1 LSSGNPLLWMGR
13 SKADI
18 HVDLHLICQETG
30 LSFEDLVNSVLSG
43 KKKIR
48 IAAAFDPRNPSENRI
63 GSKLNKLSRS
73 RILENQERGTD
84 NLFLAWPFI
93 LGQWPDG
100 TWVRTPFQ
108 FIPFSLE
115 SDGKFWWIEPKID
128 SAILNPAFMLAYSH
142 HTGKSLD
149 DTLFEKE
156 LGIEAENAIEYLT
169 KLYEILKESSIDIN
183 FNSELF
189 SLSLQE
195 FKFLKKQ
202 ELPSGFG
209 NGVLR
214 LQQEAMIGLFSL
226 SDSMLLPDFE
236 VLEQSGTDLDSIFL
250 SGQKLEKLAVSE
262 KEMLFPL
269 AIDGSQEAC
278 LREILSGSSLLVQGP
293 PGTGKSQLISNLV
306 AACTANGKSVL
317 VVCQKKVALEVV
329 HKRLA
334 AIGIETHAALWADYR
349 NDLAGLYAS
358 ISKHIEGLEETESRN
373 KGLDTVLLERDFLK
387 NCQEITSI
395 SERFEEWKLA
405 VFDESLCG
413 ISAHSLDQKLQQLEK
428 VDCASIGFLN
438 FSCFQLSEWASFSAW
453 YERFSAVFFSGR
465 HPGHLMARRGMWG
478 SSVNSNLLALEEIL
492 KRHSSILAF
501 LNKQGWVE
509 STLEQYFPTVL
520 GQNSIEFPEVEER
533 LANCAVEE
541 VLSDEFIRKLSS
553 SAKRLEILLIEL
565 ESWPNSLFASYSDIV
580 ELNQIHEI
588 HSGKSISILKIQAL
602 FSKTAAGYLGKY
614 KQLKRAGFARPED
627 ALNSAIEFHQI
638 SASNQIFNG
647 LGFFGAEGLEV
658 KALIEKVSVIIENL
672 EKQSKYFR
680 FLKKVLPDA
689 RIENLED
696 LGVIAE
702 KIANAFSEHD
712 SDMRQLKGFFSF
724 ADSDDSILVLLKS
737 EFDNLKLSEN
747 QMAASD
753 KLLTNLEI
761 HWQKSLLELA
771 SLNNKVLSE
780 QQVEKLWCLGWKD
793 RIREKYPILD
803 YKSEWFQQDGQILT
817 DLIRKKRVLSAQ
829 MLRLKLEEASHK
841 DVLRNRLQNRVT
853 YRGLYHQVTKKR
865 RRLPLRSL
873 WQLYGD
879 EILKFI
885 PCWLAT
891 PESVSATWPMEKT
904 FDMVIF
910 DEASQCFA
918 EKGIP
923 SVYRGRQVVVIGDS
937 KQLPPNQLFS
947 TRWEEE
953 EEDPEQFFT
962 GQDSLLDLAKQ
973 FYPSRMLTGHYRSV
987 YPELMEFSNKHFYE
1001 GRLRVIPAPG
1011 ALLPRKPALQFIKLD
1026 GKWDNQM
1033 NQAEAE
1039 WIVENAI
1046 QFFKENTGETLG
1058 VITFNL
1064 RQQNLIEELLL
1075 SKSLVESVLVPHWFF
1090 VKNIE
1095 NVQGDERDFIWF
1107 SVAYGKNEQGRRIS
1121 QFGSL
1126 GQEGGENRL
1135 NVAISRAKK
1144 GVSLVTSL
1152 FPQEW
1157 DLSENAKAGP
1167 RLLAAYSAFVFASS
1181 QEVEIVPEQAL
1192 GSLLNI
1198 CDKVENQGSEPALV
1212 FNQTKRVFGIPSM
1225 KEHFGLAPE
1234 YYSSIGFSSKF
1245 NYWRLS

>member
-1 LSSGNPLLWMGR
+1 MGR

-30 LSFEDLVNSVLSG
+30 ISFVEILNAVLSG

-63 GSKLNKLSRS
+63 GARLNKLSRS

-84 NLFLAWPFI
+84 NLFMAWPFI

-115 SDGKFWWIEPKID
+115 TDAKFWWIEPKVE

-149 DTLFEKE
+149 STLFEKE
-156 LGIEAENAIEYLT
+156 LGIEAEDAIEYLT

-183 FNSELF
+183 FNSDLF

-214 LQQEAMIGLFSL
+214 LQQEAMFGLFSL

-236 VLEQSGTDLDSIFL
+236 VLEQSGADLESIFL
-250 SGQKLEKLAVSE
+250 NGQNQTHSAVTE

-269 AIDGSQEAC
+269 AIDGSQEDC

-329 HKRLA
+329 HRRLA
-334 AIGIETHAALWADYR
+334 AMGIEGHAALWADYR
-349 NDLAGLYAS
+349 NDLAGLYAL
-358 ISKHIEGLEETESRN
+358 ISKHIEGLEETETRN
-373 KGLDTVLLERDFLK
+373 KGLDTVMLERDFLK
-387 NCQEITSI
+387 ICQEISSI
-395 SERFEEWKLA
+395 SERFEDWKLA

-413 ISAHSLDQKLQQLEK
+413 ISFHALEEKLKHLDM
-428 VDCASIGFLN
+428 VDCTSLVFSN
-438 FSCFQLSEWASFSAW
+438 FMNFQESEWQSFTAW
-453 YERFSAVFFSGR
+453 FERFAYVFFAGR
-465 HPGHLMARRGMWG
+465 HPGFLMARRGIWD
-478 SSVNSNLLALEEIL
+478 SEVNSNLRVLEEIL
-492 KRHSSILAF
+492 KRQSSNLEF
-501 LNKQGWVE
+501 LQKQGWKE
-509 STLEQYFPTVL
+509 SDLEQDFPMEL
-520 GQNSIEFPEVEER
+520 GRSSVGFPEVDAR
-533 LANCAVEE
+533 LAQGSVEE
-541 VLSDEFIRKLSS
+541 ILSQEFIRKLSAE
-553 SAKRLEILLIEL
+553 AKRLEILLQDL
-565 ESWPNSLFASYSDIV
+565 ESWPISLSSTFSEIL
-580 ELNQIHEI
+580 EFNQIHEI
-588 HSGKSISILKIQAL
+588 HSGKSIAILKIQAL
-602 FSKTAAGYLGKY
+602 FNKTTSVYLGKY
-614 KQLKRAGFARPED
+614 KQLKRSGFARPED
-627 ALNSAIEFHQI
+627 ALNSAVEFHQI

-647 LGFFGAEGLEV
+647 LGFFGAEGQEV
-658 KALIEKVSVIIENL
+658 RLLIQQIPVIIEQL
-672 EKQSKYFR
+672 EKQSNYFQI
-680 FLKKVLPDA
+680 LKRVLPDT
-689 RIENLED
+689 RITNLEE
-696 LGVIAE
+696 LGAMAR
-702 KIANAFSEHD
+702 KIANAFSKHE
-712 SDMRQLKGFFSF
+712 SDIRQLKVLFPNT
-724 ADSDDSILVLLKS
+724 DSEDSILPRLKE
-737 EFDNLKLSEN
+737 EFNNLKMAEHE
-747 QMAASD
+747 MAASD
-753 KLLTNLEI
+753 KLLSGIEI
-761 HWQKSLLELA
+761 HWQNSLLELA
-771 SLNNKVLSE
+771 CLNKNVPNLQE
-780 QQVEKLWCLGWKD
+780 IEKLWSLGWKN
-793 RIREKYPILD
+793 RIRQRHSILE
-803 YKSEWFQQDGQILT
+803 YKSEWFEKDSEILT
-817 DLIRKKRVLSAQ
+817 DIIRKKRVLSAQ

-973 FYPSRMLTGHYRSV
+973 FYPSQMLTGHYRSV
-987 YPELMEFSNKHFYE
+987 YPELMKFSNKHFYD
-1001 GRLRVIPAPG
+1001 GRLRVIPAPA
-1011 ALLPRKPALQFIKLD
+1011 ALLPRKSVLQFIKVD
-1026 GKWDNQM
+1026 GKWDNQT
-1033 NQAEAE
+1033 NQVEAD

-1046 QFFKENTGETLG
+1046 RFFKEKTGESLG

-1064 RQQNLIEELLL
+1064 RQQYLIEELLL
-1075 SKSLVESVLVPHWFF
+1075 IKAMEESVLIPDWFF

-1095 NVQGDERDFIWF
+1095 NVQGDERDYIWF

-1157 DLSENAKAGP
+1157 DLSENTKMGP
-1167 RLLAAYSAFVFASS
+1167 RLLAAYSAFVFACS
-1181 QEVEIVPEQAL
+1181 QAGEILPEQAL

-1198 CDKVENQGSEPALV
+1198 CDKIENQGSESILV
-1212 FNQTKRVFGIPSM
+1212 FNQTKRVFTIPSM

-1234 YYSSIGFSSKF
+1234 YYNAIGYKPKF
-1245 NYWRLS
+1245 NYWSAG